1 VLTSLKCLALLAPCL
16 ALVGTVDPRRSAAS
30 AVLSRPNIVFILTD
44 DQRADTLSRM
54 PAVQEELVRHGVVF
68 ANAFVSN
75 SLCCPSRASILT
87 GRYSRSTRV
96 YRNDPPFGGW
106 DTFSRRGE
114 ESATIATHLHAAGY
128 RTALVGKYLN
138 GYGGVFVR
146 GRGATYVPP
155 GWDRWVGMS
164 ALGYY
169 DYTLTIDGSLVRHG
183 ALERDY
189 STDVL
194 ARHAVAFI
202 RSTRGPFFLYFAP
215 FAPHAPTT
223 PARRHAGSLSLLPRW
238 RPPSFNEADVS
249 DKPAYIRRLSPLG
262 AAARA
267 RIDRFRRSQLRALR
281 SADDAV
287 AEIVRALRSTGR
299 LQNTLIVFTSDN
311 GVAWGEH
318 RLAAGRKGVPYD
330 EATRVPLVVRYD
342 RWTTRPRTDDRLI
355 LNLDFAPTFAALARA
370 GRWHGEGR
378 SFLPLLRSARSAPW
392 RRDFLLEHLRGP
404 PQREVPSYCGLRSR
418 RYLYVAYETGEEELY
433 DLDEDPSALR
443 NVAGAP
449 DFRATAS
456 ALRNRLRTRLCVPPP
471 PGFVWRPR
479 R

>member
-1 VLTSLKCLALLAPCL
+1 VLVVGLVLT
-16 ALVGTVDPRRSAAS
+16 GTARVTPTGVAQAETERSTRPS
-30 AVLSRPNIVFILTD
+30 IVLIVTD
-44 DQRADTLSRM
+44 DQRADTLAQM
-54 PAVQEELVRHGVVF
+54 PAVRRDLVRHGVVF
-68 ANAFVSN
+68 TNAFASN

-87 GRYSRSTRV
+87 GRYSHSTRV

-114 ESATIATHLHAAGY
+114 ETSTIATHLRSAGY

-138 GYGGVFVR
+138 GYGGVFVE

-169 DYTLTIDGSLVRHG
+169 NHTLTIDGSLVRHG
-183 ALERDY
+183 VLERDY

-202 RSTRGPFFLYFAP
+202 RSTRGPLFLYFAP

-223 PARRHAGSLSLLPRW
+223 PARRHARAFSALPRW
-238 RPPSFNEADVS
+238 RPPNYNEADVS
-249 DKPAYIRRLSPLG
+249 DKPAYIRRLGRLG
-262 AAARA
+262 VTERA
-267 RIDRFRRSQLRALR
+267 RIDRYRRNQLRALLA
-281 SADDAV
+281 ADDAI
-287 AEIVRALRSTGR
+287 AEIVRALRNTGR

-342 RWTTRPRTDDRLI
+342 PWTTTRPRTDDRLI
-355 LNLDFAPTFAALARA
+355 LNLDFAETFAAIAQA
-370 GRWHGEGR
+370 GPWHGEGR
-378 SFLPLLRSARSAPW
+378 SFLPLLRSSRPMPW
-392 RRDFLLEHLRGP
+392 RHDFLLEHLRGP
-404 PQREVPSYCGLRSR
+404 PQREVPSYCGLRSLQ
-418 RYLYVAYETGEEELY
+418 YLYVAYETGEEELY
-433 DLDEDPSALR
+433 DLEKDPNALQ
-443 NVAGAP
+443 NVARVRG
-449 DFRATAS
+449 FRATAS

-471 PGFVWRPR
+471 PAFAWRR
-479 R
+479 